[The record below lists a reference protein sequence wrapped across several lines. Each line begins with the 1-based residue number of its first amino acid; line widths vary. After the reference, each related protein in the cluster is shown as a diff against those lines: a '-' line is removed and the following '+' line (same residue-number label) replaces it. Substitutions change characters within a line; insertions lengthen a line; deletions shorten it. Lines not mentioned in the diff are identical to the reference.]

1 MTTLGSQKT
10 PASSLGEERA
20 VRVEDYLNDKI
31 QTHSDLENLDYLLD
45 TVSKQQSL
53 LEQQVSSRIRLSTI
67 RTKKALS
74 FKKPN

>member
-1 MTTLGSQKT
+1 M
-10 PASSLGEERA
+10 
-20 VRVEDYLNDKI
+20 RVEDYLNDKI